1 MVTLEVGKQYKTEDG
16 AVVHCVYMDG
26 RAACQWFLLVVEK
39 TKHTFWSN
47 GSGKGEDGINV
58 VKELAPRK
66 TRIVWLNVY
75 EDDEDKNFLYGGDP
89 KPSLDAARAANAGG
103 RVGVVQVELVNNI
116 ETGEVEG

>member
-16 AVVHCVYMDG
+16 AVVHCVYMDR
-26 RAACQWFLLVVEK
+26 RAACPWFLLVVEK
-39 TKHTFWSN
+39 SNHPFWAN
-47 GSGKGEDGINV
+47 GRGEGEHGINV

-66 TRIVWLNVY
+66 TRTVFINVY
-75 EDDEDKNFLYGGDP
+75 CEDKNYLYAGDP
-89 KPSLDAARAANAGG
+89 KPSLEEARAANAGD